1 MIGFQFWD
9 IKVKLIHNIN
19 FIGLQK
25 PYWSVTKNWKYHK
38 IAFSLNKVFPGS
50 ATRYCYFHYTQSLKR
65 QLSEKGVQAREETN
79 LAIGQFR
86 YLYTAARLSAYVPP
100 QDVRQWFEQ
109 VKKYT
114 WNKGSPPEKKKVFF
128 LSSSFLS
135 GSFFSPSSSFLTQSS
150 WSVQLSLS
158 SSLWIGGLS
167 LFSIG
172 DIPILIVP
180 WIDKLLIL
188 FCIYIG

>member
-9 IKVKLIHNIN
+9 IKVKLFHNIN

-38 IAFSLNKVFPGS
+38 TAFSMNKVFPGS

-114 WNKGSPPEKKKVFF
+114 WNKGSTPEKKNVFF
-128 LSSSFLS
+128 WALPEKGGGETPARIFLP
-135 GSFFSPSSSFLTQSS
+135 FFPPCFPSPPHTTRCMFWMVL
-150 WSVQLSLS
+150 
-158 SSLWIGGLS
+158 
-167 LFSIG
+167 
-172 DIPILIVP
+172 
-180 WIDKLLIL
+180 
-188 FCIYIG
+188 

>member
-38 IAFSLNKVFPGS
+38 TAFSLNKVFPGS

-114 WNKGSPPEKKKVFF
+114 WNKGSPPEKKMFSFGYCPKRGGGETPARICWPFF
-128 LSSSFLS
+128 PPCCPLYFDINIMLCDT
-135 GSFFSPSSSFLTQSS
+135 FWSFLTPKSS
-150 WSVQLSLS
+150 KVQGVSEKT
-158 SSLWIGGLS
+158 
-167 LFSIG
+167 LFK
-172 DIPILIVP
+172 D
-180 WIDKLLIL
+180 
-188 FCIYIG
+188 F

>member
-1 MIGFQFWD
+1 M
-9 IKVKLIHNIN
+9 
-19 FIGLQK
+19 
-25 PYWSVTKNWKYHK
+25 
-38 IAFSLNKVFPGS
+38 NKVFPGS

-114 WNKGSPPEKKKVFF
+114 WNKGSPPEKKNVFF
-128 LSSSFLS
+128 WALHEK
-135 GSFFSPSSSFLTQSS
+135 GGEGGDPCPNFFTLFPPNFPLYFDINIMLCDTFWSFLTPKSS
-150 WSVQLSLS
+150 TKIMITIITQAVV
-158 SSLWIGGLS
+158 I
-167 LFSIG
+167 
-172 DIPILIVP
+172 IVT
-180 WIDKLLIL
+180 W
-188 FCIYIG
+188 FCNTR

>member
-1 MIGFQFWD
+1 MIGFQFWN
-9 IKVKLIHNIN
+9 IKEKLIHNIN

-25 PYWSVTKNWKYHK
+25 PYWSVTKNWKYHNT
-38 IAFSLNKVFPGS
+38 AFSLNKVFPGS

-114 WNKGSPPEKKKVFF
+114 WNKGSPPEKKKFSFSRHHFCPDRFSRHHHHFWRNLHGQCSCHCHHHYELGVC
-128 LSSSFLS
+128 LSF
-135 GSFFSPSSSFLTQSS
+135 
-150 WSVQLSLS
+150 QLE
-158 SSLWIGGLS
+158 
-167 LFSIG
+167 
-172 DIPILIVP
+172 
-180 WIDKLLIL
+180 
-188 FCIYIG
+188 IYQY

>member
-9 IKVKLIHNIN
+9 IKVKLFHNIN

-114 WNKGSPPEKKKVFF
+114 WNKSNTRLHRPLGAIFEWFGKFPYMYGNLQNHSKMAPGGVRRRVCKSVMKSQCF
-128 LSSSFLS
+128 L
-135 GSFFSPSSSFLTQSS
+135 
-150 WSVQLSLS
+150 
-158 SSLWIGGLS
+158 
-167 LFSIG
+167 
-172 DIPILIVP
+172 
-180 WIDKLLIL
+180 KL
-188 FCIYIG
+188 